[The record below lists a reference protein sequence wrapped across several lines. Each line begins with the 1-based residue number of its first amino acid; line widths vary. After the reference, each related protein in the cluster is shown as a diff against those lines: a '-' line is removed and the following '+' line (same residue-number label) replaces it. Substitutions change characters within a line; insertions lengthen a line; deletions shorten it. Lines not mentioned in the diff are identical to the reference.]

1 MPSGPVRGAICL
13 GPDRPNPLASF
24 KYWTDDMTR
33 YAVPCATIVFCLVA
47 YWLSTQ
53 FDRVPPILLRGMQPE
68 DFPQMVLLLIIAL
81 SVLVII
87 FDKPTEHEPIGPNVW
102 TSVGLFVV
110 FALLAQIDL
119 FLGLGVFAGA
129 LAYAWGERRI
139 WGLGLV
145 SLVSPALIFLLFDMV
160 FKIRFP
166 RGLLTNLW
174 YG

>member
-1 MPSGPVRGAICL
+1 
-13 GPDRPNPLASF
+13 
-24 KYWTDDMTR
+24 MTR
-33 YAVPCATIVFCLVA
+33 YAVPCGTIVFCLIA

-68 DFPQMVLLLIIAL
+68 DFPQLVLLLIMAL
-81 SVLVII
+81 SVLVMI
-87 FDKPTEHEPIGPNVW
+87 FDTPVDHP
-102 TSVGLFVV
+102 SVGLNAWKSMGLFAV

-129 LAYAWGERRI
+129 LAYVWGERRL
-139 WGLGLV
+139 WGIGLV
-145 SLVSPALIFLLFDMV
+145 TVVSPAVIFFLFDQA
-160 FKIRFP
+160 FRIRFP

>member
-1 MPSGPVRGAICL
+1 
-13 GPDRPNPLASF
+13 
-24 KYWTDDMTR
+24 MTR
-33 YAVPCATIVFCLVA
+33 FAVPCGTIVFCLIA

-68 DFPQMVLLLIIAL
+68 DFPQMILLLIMAL
-81 SVLVII
+81 SVLVMV
-87 FDKPTEHEPIGPNVW
+87 FDKPIDHDPVGINVW
-102 TSVGLFVV
+102 ASLGLFVV

-119 FLGLGVFAGA
+119 FIGLGVFAAA
-129 LAYAWGERRI
+129 LAWSWGERRY

-145 SLVSPALIFLLFDMV
+145 GIISPALIFFLFDMV
-160 FKIRFP
+160 FRIRFP